1 MPEFQHFSLHFE
13 GNRSRG
19 KEGEA
24 EVKKESFTL
33 ADWPRAFRKE
43 PPIDSHLFQSKPQP
57 DLGRRGKGGSA
68 EHLTSILAGL
78 GLQLLA
84 QEPCAPLLIPD
95 HDRKFQLLCA
105 HKMVLKKKA

>member
-43 PPIDSHLFQSKPQP
+43 PPIDSHLYPFSLI
-57 DLGRRGKGGSA
+57 DVGSV
-68 EHLTSILAGL
+68 LTAYVVFLFL
-78 GLQLLA
+78 F
-84 QEPCAPLLIPD
+84 PPKVP
-95 HDRKFQLLCA
+95 K
-105 HKMVLKKKA
+105 